1 MNEKQMNRVRKLL
14 ALARSS
20 YPPEAAAAIDKAKQ
34 ILAPFGISPEEFST
48 GHDIGEELLFE
59 NPRIIPYW
67 ESVLLSGLLTHYALE
82 ALFLSVGKKERV
94 TLIGHDNNIARMRN
108 LYDYLYT
115 EIQSLS
121 EDYAPVVRD
130 LNSFRLGMA
139 EILCE
144 KLERLE
150 DIQSAANQSMTDKD
164 LIPVS
169 EDQTAKQVD
178 DFLEQNYGVLKERER
193 VESFDSDSRGLGRA
207 VGRKIC
213 LLTQL
218 DEE

>member
-1 MNEKQMNRVRKLL
+1 MNEKQMSRVRKLL

-20 YPPEAAAAIDKAKQ
+20 YPPEAAAALEKAKQ

-48 GHDIGEELLFE
+48 ESDIGEELLFE

-67 ESVLLSGLLTHYALE
+67 ESVLLSGLLTHCTVE
-82 ALFLSVGKKERV
+82 ALFISVGKKERV
-94 TLIGHDNNIARMRN
+94 TLIGKENNIVRMRH
-108 LYDYLYT
+108 LYDYLCT
-115 EIQSLS
+115 EIHSLS

-144 KLERLE
+144 RL
-150 DIQSAANQSMTDKD
+150 DDDQSAASQSMTGKD
-164 LIPVS
+164 LVPTP
-169 EDQTAKQVD
+169 EDQAAKQVD
-178 DFLEQNYGVLKERER
+178 DFLKRNYGAVKARDI
-193 VESFDSDSRGLGRA
+193 VESFDPNSLGLGRA
-207 VGRKIC
+207 VGRKIS

-218 DEE
+218 DEA